1 MVSSAQFKAMK
12 SNKRKRVVQDNEPD
26 HEEYEAAPADETS
39 DSSEEDEN
47 DESEDESEG
56 SEDEESDFDADASAF
71 SSTSKG
77 NSSII
82 KGKGRAAAAA
92 GGENEELSDTRQATF
107 RQKTLILSS
116 RGITHRMRHMMKDIA
131 NLLPHSKTGECAE
144 IVACY
149 ASELAKTMHD
159 KRLTY
164 ASFPFFH

>member
-39 DSSEEDEN
+39 DSSEEDED
-47 DESEDESEG
+47 DESEDESEA
-56 SEDEESDFDADASAF
+56 SEEESDFDADASAF

-92 GGENEELSDTRQATF
+92 GENEESSNTTRQATF

-149 ASELAKTMHD
+149 VSELAKIICV
-159 KRLTY
+159 
-164 ASFPFFH
+164 